1 VSISNR
7 LRYEVLRRDLFTCRY
22 CGASAPWAV
31 LEMDHVTPRKL
42 GGRDVLENLVTAC
55 KPCNN
60 GKSAFA
66 PQWWL
71 VAEIE
76 QATREWRGEDDF
88 EPDEDHYAELESYND
103 ALSTLGALTA
113 AEALSWVAKSF
124 AAAGSYRPTC
134 SEVIGAAG
142 AMARRAARD
151 AAAAAVADDSGKAR
165 P

>member
-1 VSISNR
+1 MAISTR

-60 GKSAFA
+60 GKFAFA

-71 VAEIE
+71 VAEIGE
-76 QATREWRGEDDF
+76 ATREWRGEDTF
-88 EPDEDHYAELESYND
+88 EPDEDDYAELESYLD
-103 ALSTLGALTA
+103 ALSALGALSA

-124 AAAGSYRPTC
+124 AAAGTYRPTC
-134 SEVIGAAG
+134 SEMIICAG
-142 AMARRAARD
+142 SMARRAARD
-151 AAAAAVADDSGKAR
+151 ADAAPAPDDGGKAR
-165 P
+165 D